1 MSPEVNFT
9 ITSAAAACHSRA
21 MSSALRCATPNAG
34 PNGYCPWCGLPNWA
48 YRLDPNSD
56 PNRIPHTGTFRR
68 PTFRVPPIRIDG
80 VRSRTGRTVGA
91 HNFACG
97 DTSDSAAALIRSA
110 RAGASFSDR
119 SRSSLDASFG
129 RERNLASVSYA
140 PSSRTLNLSAACLAT
155 FSPPHDYARRILP
168 GPPPPLVDHVD
179 GGDDGLRALSGPDV
193 WRDAGLD
200 REDD

>member
-1 MSPEVNFT
+1 
-9 ITSAAAACHSRA
+9 

-34 PNGYCPWCGLPNWA
+34 PNGSCPWCGLPNWA

-56 PNRIPHTGTFRR
+56 PNRIPHTGARRR
-68 PTFRVPPIRIDG
+68 PTFRVPPMRIDG

-91 HNFACG
+91 HSLACG

-110 RAGASFSDR
+110 RTVANFSDR

-140 PSSRTLNLSAACLAT
+140 PSSRTLILSAVCLAT
-155 FSPPHDYARRILP
+155 SSPPHLHTRRILP
-168 GPPPPLVDHVD
+168 RPVPAVDHVD
-179 GGDDGLRALSGPDV
+179 GGDDRLRALSGPDV
-193 WRDAGLD
+193 WWDAGLD
-200 REDD
+200 REDDTGSSDRAGGVGSG